1 MVDEALHKLPNDI
14 FANLQERAKELA
26 CLYRVEEVLRD
37 LECPLEDAC
46 RALVEAIPPGWR
58 LPDVCEARIQ
68 IGDIAYDSTGFVES
82 PWGQCVDIVVQD
94 ERVGKICIHYR
105 EPVPPT
111 TTGWF
116 LTEEGKLLETIA
128 DRLGHYL
135 LHRRLKATFAARA
148 SVEGMSEWE
157 VALDLLRMT
166 NPKLADRVARRMMNA
181 LCMAGVDEARLL
193 LQRLT
198 EDQRAGATNGEAN
211 QPRQKTTRENM
222 DRLHR
227 ETFHLA
233 SQHLGEDEV
242 LARVRKW
249 ILEDRSSYLVKPL
262 MNEHATLDE
271 VAHAMTVFRTA
282 LPEVGGV
289 PPAMDVGVRTA
300 LVRRFFTESLDHIN
314 VAKQYVR
321 VEDFFGLI
329 EHVMYPPGSHG
340 KLGGKSAGLFLAD
353 HILQRRKA
361 QVPELGT
368 IRTPRSWY
376 VTADGILHFLLYNDL
391 EEVYEQKY
399 KDVEEVRQE
408 YPHIVQVFKNN
419 YFPPEFGKSLSIA
432 LDDFGDVPLVVR
444 SSSLLE
450 DRVGSAFSGK
460 YRSLFLANQG
470 TRKERLDALQD
481 AIAEVYASTFGPD
494 PIEYRAERGLLDFN
508 EEMGILIQEVVG
520 RRVGR
525 YWLPSFAGVAFSNNE
540 FRWSPR
546 IAREDGL
553 LRMVPGLGTRAV
565 DRVPDDYPILVAPSK
580 PNLRVNVSLDETVR
594 YSPKKLDVINLET
607 NRFETHDVRD
617 LLREVG
623 GDYPGSQRVFSAVK
637 EGMLQRVHPLSTDWS
652 ADDLVVSFDTLIQ
665 STPFVRQVDAI
676 LKTLQEALGTPVDIE
691 FASDGADFYLL
702 QCRPQSRSHGDE
714 PVEIPEHVAENRV
727 LFSANRYVS
736 NGRVP
741 DITHVVY
748 VDPDR
753 YAGVQD
759 RTDLLSIGRAV
770 GRLNNLLPKRQFI
783 LMGPGRWGSR
793 GDVQLGVQV
802 TYSDINNTAMLI
814 EIARAKG
821 NYVPDLSFGT
831 HFFQD
836 LVEASIRYLP
846 LYPDDSKSVFNSEF
860 LLSAPNILESI
871 LPEYAHLSD
880 ILRVIDVPAAA
891 HGRVLKV
898 FMNADRD
905 RALALFADSDQ
916 PVTVTGLAREH
927 VPNRADDHWRWR
939 QRMAEQIAAETDP
952 LRFGVVAM
960 YIIGSTKNATAGP
973 ASDVDFLI
981 HTRGTR
987 DQRTALEH
995 WLEGWSLCLAEM
1007 NYLRTGFRSR
1017 GLLDVH
1023 FVTDEDIAKRTSF
1036 AVKIGAVTDAARPL
1050 AVGRAHATD

>member
-1 MVDEALHKLPNDI
+1 MADNAQSREPSDVLSS
-14 FANLQERAKELA
+14 LQERAKELA
-26 CLYRVEEVLRD
+26 CLYRVEEILRD
-37 LECPLEDAC
+37 LDRPLEDAC
-46 RALVEAIPPGWR
+46 QGLVEAIPAGWR
-58 LPDVCEARIQ
+58 LPDQCAARIQ
-68 IGDIAYDSTGFVES
+68 VGSDTYDSPGFVES
-82 PWGQCVDIVVQD
+82 PWGQGVDVVVQ
-94 ERVGKICIHYR
+94 EQSIGRISVHYR
-105 EPVPPT
+105 EQVQPT
-111 TTGWF
+111 ASGWF
-116 LTEEGKLLETIA
+116 LPEERKLLETVA

-135 LHRRLKATFAARA
+135 LHRRLKAAFDSRTTA
-148 SVEGMSEWE
+148 EGTTEWE

-181 LCMAGVDEARLL
+181 LCMAGVDEARSL

-198 EDQRAGATNGEAN
+198 EDQRGGSTNGEAN

-233 SQHLGEDEV
+233 SEHFGDDEV
-242 LARVRKW
+242 LARLRKW
-249 ILEDRSSYLVKPL
+249 ILEDRSSVLVKPL

-271 VAHAMTVFRTA
+271 VAHAMTAFRTA
-282 LPEVGGV
+282 MPEVGGV

-300 LVRRFFTESLDHIN
+300 LVRRFFTDSLDHIN

-321 VEDFFGLI
+321 VEDFLGLI
-329 EHVMYPPGSHG
+329 ERVIYPPGSHG

-353 HILQRRKA
+353 HILQRRRE

-376 VTADGILHFLLYNDL
+376 VTADGILDFLLYNDL

-399 KDVEEVRQE
+399 KEIEEVRQE

-419 YFPPEFGKSLSIA
+419 YFAPEFVKGLALA

-508 EEMGILIQEVVG
+508 EEMGVLIQEVVG

-525 YWLPSFAGVAFSNNE
+525 YWLPAYAGVAFSNNE

-594 YSPKKLDVINLET
+594 YSPKKVDVINLET

-623 GDYPGSQRVFSAVK
+623 AEYPGAPRVFSALK
-637 EGMLQRVHPLSTDWS
+637 DGMLQRVHPLSTDWS
-652 ADDLVVSFDTLIQ
+652 GDDLVVSFDALVQ

-691 FASDGADFYLL
+691 FASDGTDFYLL

-714 PVEIPEHVAENRV
+714 PVEIPEHVAPDRV
-727 LFSANRYVS
+727 LFTANRYVS
-736 NGRVP
+736 NGRMP

-748 VDPDR
+748 VDADR
-753 YAGVQD
+753 YAVVED
-759 RTDLLSIGRAV
+759 RNDLVAIGRAV

-793 GDVQLGVQV
+793 GDIQLGVQV

-821 NYVPDLSFGT
+821 GYVPDLSFGT

-846 LYPDDSKSVFNSEF
+846 LYPDDQRSVFNHEF
-860 LLSAPNILESI
+860 LLSSPNILESI
-871 LPEYAHLSD
+871 LPEYAHLSHV
-880 ILRVIDVPAAA
+880 LRVIDVPAATA
-891 HGRVLKV
+891 GRVLKV

-905 RALALFADSDQ
+905 RAMALFADSDL
-916 PVTVTGLAREH
+916 PVAVTGTTREL
-927 VPNRADDHWRWR
+927 PPSRADDHWRWR

-960 YIIGSTKNATAGP
+960 YVIGSTKNATAGP
-973 ASDVDFLI
+973 ASDVDLLV
-981 HTRGTR
+981 HVRGTPE
-987 DQRTALEH
+987 QRAALEN
-995 WLEGWSLCLAEM
+995 WLEGWSLCMAEM
-1007 NYLRTGFRSR
+1007 NYLRTGFRSK

-1023 FVTDEDIAKRTSF
+1023 IVTDEDIARRGSF
-1036 AVKIGAVTDAARPL
+1036 AVKIGAITDAARPL
-1050 AVGRAHATD
+1050 VVGRAHAKD